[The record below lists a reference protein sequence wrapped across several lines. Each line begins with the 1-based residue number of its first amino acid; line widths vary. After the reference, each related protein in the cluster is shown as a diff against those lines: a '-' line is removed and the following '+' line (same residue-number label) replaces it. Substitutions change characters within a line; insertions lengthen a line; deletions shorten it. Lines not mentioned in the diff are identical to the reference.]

1 MPGTPVAYS
10 DVPGFAFGSAQATV
24 ARGMSSGVS
33 EAQLMQSAMPGFAF
47 ECIFVEHAAVQ
58 SIDD

>member
-1 MPGTPVAYS
+1 
-10 DVPGFAFGSAQATV
+10 
-24 ARGMSSGVS
+24 
-33 EAQLMQSAMPGFAF
+33 LMQSAMPGFVF